1 MNFQTA
7 STEQL
12 QAQGYKVKT
21 LKTRGPRKGETLGL
35 RGSQSHGTSG
45 GVQTVRS
52 GDGDHTSTRKGRA
65 QGSGDR
71 CVGGG
76 LTMNKVGGMGK
87 QMVSDLAKVQR
98 KFRAQAK
105 ADRRAFILG
114 GSAA

>member
-12 QAQGYKVKT
+12 AANGYKVKT

-45 GVQTVRS
+45 GVQSVRA

-76 LTMNKVGGMGK
+76 LTMNKVGGIGK
-87 QMVSDLAKVQR
+87 EMVNDLGKVQR
-98 KFRAQAK
+98 KYKAQVR
-105 ADRRAFILG
+105 ADRRAFVLG
-114 GSAA
+114 Y